1 MATLFLAGDVMTGRG
16 VDQVLPHPCAPRL
29 YETWVQSAREYV
41 ALAERANGPIA
52 APVAWDYVWGDALGV
67 LARNRPDARIV
78 NLETA
83 VTACEEPWPDK
94 GIHYRMHPA
103 NVEVLRAARI
113 DACALAN
120 NHVLDWGREGLSET
134 TRTLAAAGI
143 RTAGAGE
150 DEAQAAAPASI
161 PVRDGGRILLFS
173 YADGS
178 SGVPREWA
186 ATPRRPGVNRLA
198 DLSPRTVED
207 VAREIARHRRP
218 GDLVVASIHWGG
230 NWGYGIGRDE
240 RAFAHALIDLADVH
254 LVHGHS
260 SHHPKG
266 IELHAGR
273 PVLYGCGDFLNDYEG
288 IGGHRQ
294 YQPELRA
301 MYFPAFDAGGR
312 LLRFE
317 IVPMALL
324 RFRIQRADDSQV
336 RAFATMLARESASLG
351 TRVQARADGELS
363 VDIMERAA

>member
-1 MATLFLAGDVMTGRG
+1 MSPAHAGLLG
-16 VDQVLPHPCAPRL
+16 
-29 YETWVQSAREYV
+29 
-41 ALAERANGPIA
+41 A
-52 APVAWDYVWGDALGV
+52 A
-67 LARNRPDARIV
+67 
-78 NLETA
+78 
-83 VTACEEPWPDK
+83 
-94 GIHYRMHPA
+94 H
-103 NVEVLRAARI
+103 I

-260 SHHPKG
+260 PHHPKG